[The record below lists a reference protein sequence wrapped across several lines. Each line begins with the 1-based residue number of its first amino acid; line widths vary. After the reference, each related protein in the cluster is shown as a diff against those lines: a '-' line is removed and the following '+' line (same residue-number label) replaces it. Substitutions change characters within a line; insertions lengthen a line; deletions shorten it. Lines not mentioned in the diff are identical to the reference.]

1 MIPLMPEE
9 EIISLELFCS
19 HYQVEQQFLETLAL
33 HGLISISYREDQRY
47 ILREEMAE
55 LEKYS
60 RMYYELSINVPGIE
74 ALNHLLEKIKR
85 LQQEEENLRAR
96 LRIYE

>member
-1 MIPLMPEE
+1 MPEE

-47 ILREEMAE
+47 ILRE
-55 LEKYS
+55 
-60 RMYYELSINVPGIE
+60 
-74 ALNHLLEKIKR
+74 
-85 LQQEEENLRAR
+85 
-96 LRIYE
+96 

>member
-1 MIPLMPEE
+1 MSDE

-19 HYQVEQQFLETLAL
+19 HYQVEQEFLETLES
-33 HGLISISYREDQRY
+33 HGLISISYREDQRF

-55 LEKYS
+55 VEKYS